1 VTDTLSVEAVGT
13 ADWVACS
20 RCREILYVK
29 RLARSLGVCPSCGHH
44 GRLTAWHRIQTLL
57 DAGSA
62 AELMLDAGDGG
73 DPLGFADS
81 KPYPRR
87 LAEARA
93 ATGLDEAVVCVRGTI
108 GGNPLIAAVMDFR
121 FMGGSL
127 GAVVG
132 ELITQAAELAL
143 RERVPFLIVTA
154 SGGARMQE
162 GVISL
167 MQMAKTSRALGELDE
182 AGILTISLITD
193 PTFGGVAASFAS
205 LCDVIVAEPGARFGF
220 AGRRVIEQT
229 IKEQL
234 PADFQTAEFL
244 LAHGMID
251 LVRARAELR
260 PTMARL
266 LSAGARRAGLPP
278 AHALADPLIR
288 DWRVLPEQDAWT
300 VVTDA
305 RDLRRPTTIDYL
317 TGILEM
323 YEELHGDRQTGDCTA
338 ITGGLGRLDGMPIM
352 VIGHQKGHTAAEL
365 AARNFGM
372 PMPAGYRKAARLMRL
387 ADKLGLP
394 VVTLID
400 TPGAFP
406 GREAEEHGQAV
417 AIAENLR
424 LMAGLTVPILSVVI
438 GEGGSGGALALSV
451 ANQVLACSR
460 SFYSVISPEGC
471 AAILW
476 NDRAAA
482 PLAAQALRLGAR
494 DLLRLKIVDAVIPE
508 PEGGTQ
514 QAPATAIE
522 RLHAAIAVCLREL
535 TEMDAAKIVEQRH
548 RRFRAFTA

>member
-1 VTDTLSVEAVGT
+1 MTDTLSVEVVGT

-62 AELMLDAGDGG
+62 EQLSPDAGGG
-73 DPLGFADS
+73 DPLGFVDS
-81 KPYPRR
+81 KPYPQR

-108 GGNPLIAAVMDFR
+108 DGHPLIAAVMDFR

-132 ELITQAAELAL
+132 ELITQAAEAAL
-143 RERVPFLIVTA
+143 RERLPFVIVTA

-167 MQMAKTSRALGELDE
+167 MQMAKTSQALGELDE

-229 IKEQL
+229 IREQL

-244 LAHGMID
+244 LARGMID
-251 LVRARAELR
+251 MVRARAELR

-266 LSAGARRAGLPP
+266 LSAAARCPERAQSP
-278 AHALADPLIR
+278 ALADPLVR
-288 DWRVLPEQDAWT
+288 DWRALPERDAWS
-300 VVTDA
+300 VVTEA

-317 TGILEM
+317 SGILEM

-338 ITGGLGRLDGMPIM
+338 ITGGLGRLDGLPIM
-352 VIGHQKGHTAAEL
+352 VIGHQKGHTPAEL

-394 VVTLID
+394 VVTLVD

-424 LMAGLTVPILSVVI
+424 LMARLTVPIISVI
-438 GEGGSGGALALSV
+438 TGEGGSGGALALAV
-451 ANQVLACSR
+451 ANKVLAYSG

-476 NDRAAA
+476 KDRAAA
-482 PLAAQALRLGAR
+482 PLAARALRLGAR
-494 DLLRLKIVDAVIPE
+494 DLLRLGIVDAVIPE

-522 RLHAAIAVCLREL
+522 RLHAAIAMCLREL
-535 TEMDAAKIVEQRH
+535 TETDAASIVRQRH
-548 RRFRAFTA
+548 RRFRAYTA